1 MFHVFSQT
9 HLRSFS
15 LTVALGSLL
24 AMKVLLTACAA
35 PNAGPSEAAAPV
47 PAASTDPTAPTSAA
61 PAGTAAP
68 AAPAAPPAPSAPAGT
83 PDWTTIER
91 ELRRAQTQCWTTA
104 QALFPDDPARRR
116 EAAQGFHSGMLQ
128 VISDKHGLSVE
139 AMAAQLPDAARML
152 PE

>member
-68 AAPAAPPAPSAPAGT
+68 AAPAAPAGT

>member
-24 AMKVLLTACAA
+24 AMQVLLTACAA
-35 PNAGPSEAAAPV
+35 PNAGPSEATAPV
-47 PAASTDPTAPTSAA
+47 PAASADPTAPTSAA
-61 PAGTAAP
+61 PAGPAAPSAQAAP
-68 AAPAAPPAPSAPAGT
+68 AAQAGT

-128 VISDKHGLSVE
+128 VISDKHGLTVE
-139 AMAAQLPDAARML
+139 AMAAQLPDATRML

>member
-47 PAASTDPTAPTSAA
+47 PAASADPTAPTSAA
-61 PAGTAAP
+61 PAGP
-68 AAPAAPPAPSAPAGT
+68 AAPAQAAPSAQAVT

-128 VISDKHGLSVE
+128 VISDKHGLTVE

>member
-47 PAASTDPTAPTSAA
+47 PAASADPTAPTSAA
-61 PAGTAAP
+61 PAGP
-68 AAPAAPPAPSAPAGT
+68 ASPAQAAPAGT

-128 VISDKHGLSVE
+128 VISDKHGLTVE

>member
-35 PNAGPSEAAAPV
+35 PNAGPSEAAATV

-68 AAPAAPPAPSAPAGT
+68 AAPSAPAGT

-104 QALFPDDPARRR
+104 QALFPDDPARRG

-128 VISDKHGLSVE
+128 VISDKHGLSVK

>member
-47 PAASTDPTAPTSAA
+47 PAASADPTAPTSAA
-61 PAGTAAP
+61 PAGP
-68 AAPAAPPAPSAPAGT
+68 AAPAQAAPAGT

-128 VISDKHGLSVE
+128 VISDKHGLTVE